1 MSLDHLSH
9 GDENLG
15 HIIACARRVMNRDIP
30 ILILGET
37 GSGKEALAK
46 AIHCESKR
54 QAQNFVAVNCASI
67 PESLIESE
75 LFGYKSGAFTGARRD
90 GMRGKLVQSSGG
102 TLFLDEIG
110 DMPLALQTRLLRVLE
125 DGLVYPLGSETPVPV
140 ELHVIAATHRD
151 MNSMVEE
158 GSFRQDLYFRLNGI
172 SLQVP
177 PLSERQDIQYI
188 IGKLLE
194 AEAEHANIVVDPEV
208 YAMLAAFDWPGNIRQ
223 LRNVIRVALA
233 LGDHR
238 HVTVEH
244 LPLEVRSQQT
254 RSGTRVSAPDAGASM
269 NGIDR
274 ALANTE
280 RQTLVAEL
288 ERSRWNVSKAA
299 KGLGISRATLYRKM
313 KRHGLDKG

>member
-1 MSLDHLSH
+1 
-9 GDENLG
+9 
-15 HIIACARRVMNRDIP
+15 
-30 ILILGET
+30 
-37 GSGKEALAK
+37 
-46 AIHCESKR
+46 
-54 QAQNFVAVNCASI
+54 
-67 PESLIESE
+67 
-75 LFGYKSGAFTGARRD
+75 
-90 GMRGKLVQSSGG
+90 MRGKLVQSSGG

-151 MNSMVEE
+151 MDSMVEE